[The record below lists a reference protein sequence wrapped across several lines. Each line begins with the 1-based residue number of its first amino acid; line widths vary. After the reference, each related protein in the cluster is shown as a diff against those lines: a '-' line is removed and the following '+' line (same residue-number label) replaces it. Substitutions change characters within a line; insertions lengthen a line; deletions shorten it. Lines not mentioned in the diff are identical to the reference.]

1 MPLFKTSRKVQMF
14 GTSLA
19 MTIPAMYVKING
31 IEKGDRL
38 KVFYDLSGVLILRES
53 EDQKELKECLLNFIE
68 SLEKE

>member
-19 MTIPAMYVKING
+19 LTIPALYVKING
-31 IEKGDRL
+31 IQKGDRL
-38 KVFYDLSGVLILRES
+38 KVFYDLSGILILRES
-53 EDQKELKECLLNFIE
+53 EDQKELKECLLNFLE

>member
-19 MTIPAMYVKING
+19 LTIPAMFVKING

-38 KVFYDLSGVLILRES
+38 KVFYDLSGILILRDS
-53 EDQKELKECLLNFIE
+53 KDQKELKKCLLDFIE
-68 SLEKE
+68 SLDKE